1 MKKVVILGLMIIT
14 SIMMVGCGGKE
25 KTEDDEKGAAKQS
38 QEDIPAV
45 QEADLADAGQSGE
58 GEPETGGI
66 DGVSTLCTDDKSIS
80 ITVNRPEGFED
91 SEFSSEHQVAF
102 QKVGEGGA
110 GSTQISL
117 RLMAEDVNSVMT
129 TAQQEVE
136 YLLSANSEGTG
147 VVEEVQSQPAGSREW
162 SYFTYSLDDA
172 EGIRSWTP
180 LSNGCVV
187 SCTVENLGTG
197 LEPMNVE
204 GMLQILD
211 GSIQE

>member
-1 MKKVVILGLMIIT
+1 MKKIVILGLVVIT
-14 SIMMVGCGGKE
+14 SLTMVGCGSKEKSKDDGKE
-25 KTEDDEKGAAKQS
+25 TAKQS
-38 QEDIPAV
+38 QEEISA
-45 QEADLADAGQSGE
+45 ESETDLADAE
-58 GEPETGGI
+58 GSDGAEANNSGI

-80 ITVNRPEGFED
+80 IMVNRPEGFED

-102 QKVGEGGA
+102 EKMGGDGA

-117 RLMAEDVNSVMT
+117 RLMTEEENSVMV

-136 YLLSANSEGTG
+136 YLLSANSDGTG
-147 VVEEVQSQPAGSREW
+147 VVNDVQSQTAGSRQW
-162 SYFTYSLDDA
+162 SYFTYSLDDT
-172 EGIRSWTP
+172 EGLRSWTS

-197 LEPMNVE
+197 LEPLSVE
-204 GMLQILD
+204 TMLQILD

>member
-1 MKKVVILGLMIIT
+1 MKRIVILGLVVIT
-14 SIMMVGCGGKE
+14 SIMMAGCGDKE
-25 KTEDDEKGAAKQS
+25 KSKEADKEAAKQS
-38 QEDIPAV
+38 QEDVSAAP
-45 QEADLADAGQSGE
+45 EADSADAKESEAEEENSGV
-58 GEPETGGI
+58 
-66 DGVSTLCTDDKSIS
+66 DGVSILCTDDKSIN

-102 QKVGEGGA
+102 QKMGEGGS

-117 RLMAEDVNSVMT
+117 RLMSEDENSVMV

-136 YLLSANSEGTG
+136 YLLSANSDGTG
-147 VVEEVQSQPAGSREW
+147 VVEEVQSQPAGSRQW
-162 SYFTYSLDDA
+162 SYFTYSLDDT
-172 EGIRSWTP
+172 EGLRSWTS

-197 LEPMNVE
+197 LEPLSVDT
-204 GMLQILD
+204 MLQLLD

>member
-110 GSTQISL
+110 GSTQD
-117 RLMAEDVNSVMT
+117 RKSV
-129 TAQQEVE
+129 V
-136 YLLSANSEGTG
+136 
-147 VVEEVQSQPAGSREW
+147 
-162 SYFTYSLDDA
+162 
-172 EGIRSWTP
+172 
-180 LSNGCVV
+180 
-187 SCTVENLGTG
+187 
-197 LEPMNVE
+197 
-204 GMLQILD
+204 
-211 GSIQE
+211 

>member
-117 RLMAEDVNSVMT
+117 RLMAEDENSVMT

-136 YLLSANSEGTG
+136 YLLSANSDGG
-147 VVEEVQSQPAGSREW
+147 AVGEVQTQAVGEKQF
-162 SYFTYSLDDA
+162 SYFTYSL
-172 EGIRSWTP
+172 EGIEGYRIWTA
-180 LSNGCVV
+180 LDNGCIL
-187 SCTVENLGTG
+187 SCTAENIGSG
-197 LEPMNVE
+197 LEPLALE
-204 GMLQILD
+204 SLTQIL
-211 GSIQE
+211 STVVQE

>member
-1 MKKVVILGLMIIT
+1 
-14 SIMMVGCGGKE
+14 
-25 KTEDDEKGAAKQS
+25 
-38 QEDIPAV
+38 V

-117 RLMAEDVNSVMT
+117 RLMAEDENSVMT

>member
-1 MKKVVILGLMIIT
+1 M
-14 SIMMVGCGGKE
+14 E
-25 KTEDDEKGAAKQS
+25 
-38 QEDIPAV
+38 
-45 QEADLADAGQSGE
+45 
-58 GEPETGGI
+58 
-66 DGVSTLCTDDKSIS
+66 TLCTDYKSIS

-117 RLMAEDVNSVMT
+117 RLMAEDENSVMT